1 MQETIFYM
9 GLQISKQFELEKEYL
24 TIDNYYDS
32 ICYITKNYLQLGYGN
47 MNKGLLDSVN
57 CFIND
62 NLDTIKNILIEY
74 NVSETKKW
82 GVENENN

>member
-9 GLQISKQFELEKEYL
+9 GIQISKQFELEKEYL

-32 ICYITKNYLQLGYGN
+32 IIEITKEYVKKGYDS
-47 MNKGLLDSVN
+47 MNKGLLDSIN

-82 GVENENN
+82 VA

>member
-9 GLQISKQFELEKEYL
+9 GLQVSKQFELEKEFL

-32 ICYITKNYLQLGYGN
+32 ILELVEEYTKRGYAT
-47 MNKGLLDSVN
+47 MNKGLLDSIDT
-57 CFIND
+57 FIDD
-62 NLDTIKNILIEY
+62 NLVMIENTLVRY

-82 GVENENN
+82 GYK